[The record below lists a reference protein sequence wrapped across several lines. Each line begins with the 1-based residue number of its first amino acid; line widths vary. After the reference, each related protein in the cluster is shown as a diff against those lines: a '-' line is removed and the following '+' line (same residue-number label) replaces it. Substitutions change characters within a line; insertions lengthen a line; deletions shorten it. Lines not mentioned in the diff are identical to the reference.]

1 MPATRLSRL
10 LGLFST
16 ISETAVLAGL
26 YVTGAAAFCAQVSGL
41 NELMSAKSIGLAA
54 GTVFCTTVAVYLLDR
69 VKARDSWLDPAD
81 AQSHPRRHA
90 FVLRHTRTL
99 RIACL
104 LLLLVAGWL
113 GSQLMPFGWA
123 LPLIAV
129 GGVMVYAGQPR
140 AARPRPKDILL
151 VKNAYVAAGIAGFAA
166 LVTVAA
172 ATPGTGVAAMQD
184 TANAHAI
191 PLLLA
196 SAHLSLRV
204 LADAVLCDLDDEHA
218 DRRFNTRTLPVHV
231 GRMRAWNTAL
241 AIRLGSAAALAA
253 IPLLPLW
260 PRLGWAFVTVVSSIL
275 LRVTAPSHLRDWV
288 DGRLAVEG
296 IVVGGAFLWLRGW

>member
-1 MPATRLSRL
+1 M
-10 LGLFST
+10 
-16 ISETAVLAGL
+16 ISDAAVLAGL

-41 NELMSAKSIGLAA
+41 DELMSAKSIGLAA

-69 VKARDSWLDPAD
+69 VKLRDSWLDPAD

-90 FVLRHTRTL
+90 FVLRHTGTL
-99 RIACL
+99 RMTCSL
-104 LLLLVAGWL
+104 LLIAAGWL

-123 LPLIAV
+123 VPLIAV
-129 GGVMVYAGQPR
+129 AGVLAYAGQPR
-140 AARPRPKDILL
+140 TSRRRPKDILL

-166 LVTVAA
+166 IVTVAA
-172 ATPGTGVAAMQD
+172 ATPGATLAAMQQMVS
-184 TANAHAI
+184 AHAV

-218 DRRFNTRTLPVHV
+218 DRRFNTRTVPVHV
-231 GRMRAWNTAL
+231 GRMPAWNTAL

-260 PRLGWAFVTVVSSIL
+260 PRLGWALVTGVSSIL
-275 LRVTAPSHLRDWV
+275 LRVTAPSRLRDWV
-288 DGRLAVEG
+288 DGRLAIEG
-296 IVVGGAFLWLRGW
+296 IVVGGVLLWLRGW